1 MIDRFKHAPA
11 GIFQSTL
18 PREERLSLSR
28 LIPTHSNFNPRFHER
43 SDRTVDDGG
52 CSIFISIHASTRGA
66 TDKGAVIKGQ
76 ITISIH
82 ASTRGATVITSASFT
97 MEIISIH
104 ASTRGATII
113 ELRRSSDNLI
123 SIHASTR
130 GATNSVILPRLPNY
144 ISIHASTRGATV
156 QLPFLER

>member
-1 MIDRFKHAPA
+1 MK
-11 GIFQSTL
+11 GYNIFQSTL

-28 LIPTHSNFNPRFHER
+28 LSPTQSNFHPRVHERSDVSGGNESGSGSDFNPRFHER

-130 GATNSVILPRLPNY
+130 GAT
-144 ISIHASTRGATV
+144 V